1 MTASEVFDLLL
12 VIIGI
17 CNLFLQVIQIMN
29 NKK

>member
-1 MTASEVFDLLL
+1 MTTSEVFDLLL

-17 CNLFLQVIQIMN
+17 CNLFLQIIQMI

>member
-1 MTASEVFDLLL
+1 MTTSEVFDLLL

-17 CNLFLQVIQIMN
+17 CNLFLQIIQII